1 MKLTALTAIA
11 LTTTLALFAPLAQAE
26 SLRFSLTDGQPDSTF
41 YPFGRPSEAVDST
54 TFSDDVVLY

>member
-26 SLRFSLTDGQPDSTF
+26 SLRFGISNGQPDATF
-41 YPFGRPSEAVDST
+41 YPFGRSPEAVNST
-54 TFSDDVVLY
+54 TFVGDVDI